1 MTDDELIALVR
12 KLDREVGKAWGRGF
26 VETPMGDDLSLAHAL
41 GVAHAF
47 VKNETGNV
55 SGSHKARHLMGLAIL
70 GAVQARTGVGAGGG
84 RLAIASCGNA
94 ALAAA
99 VVAHAWNR
107 PLDVFIPVD
116 ANPNVVSKLASL
128 GAEIHVCPR
137 TPGVPGDPCYH
148 AFRRAVG
155 AGAVPFCCQ
164 GSDNGLTI
172 EGGETLGWE
181 MLDRL
186 AEQGRA
192 LDRLFVQVGGGALAS
207 ACAQAFRD
215 AASLGVEVKLP
226 RLHAV
231 QTRGA
236 FPLRRAWERVARTLA
251 ARIGVP
257 ESPDDAWLARELHA
271 HAKPHE
277 IDETLAQAAHHRK
290 DFMWPWEDEPKSV
303 AHGILDDE
311 TYDWLAIVRAMLE
324 SGGWPIVV
332 DEARLLEAN
341 ALGREATAID
351 VDETGTAGLAGALEL
366 ARTGALGHDEAIA
379 VVFSGVRR

>member
-1 MTDDELIALVR
+1 
-12 KLDREVGKAWGRGF
+12 
-26 VETPMGDDLSLAHAL
+26 
-41 GVAHAF
+41 
-47 VKNETGNV
+47 
-55 SGSHKARHLMGLAIL
+55 
-70 GAVQARTGVGAGGG
+70 
-84 RLAIASCGNA
+84 
-94 ALAAA
+94 
-99 VVAHAWNR
+99 
-107 PLDVFIPVD
+107 
-116 ANPNVVSKLASL
+116 
-128 GAEIHVCPR
+128 
-137 TPGVPGDPCYH
+137 
-148 AFRRAVG
+148 
-155 AGAVPFCCQ
+155 
-164 GSDNGLTI
+164 
-172 EGGETLGWE
+172 
-181 MLDRL
+181 
-186 AEQGRA
+186 
-192 LDRLFVQVGGGALAS
+192 
-207 ACAQAFRD
+207 
-215 AASLGVEVKLP
+215 VEVKLP